1 MDWWKKKKKM
11 MKVFSYAGE
20 DVEKSRKEC
29 LSNFENTTGSCILV
43 AMSGVCEAGLNLQ
56 SANRVLVAMLPTE
69 LITFLQAPSR
79 VVRVNQTK
87 EVSLIFLLIDSSVES
102 HWFSRFI
109 LPRIRLHQQLMN
121 GRTSV
126 GLHLEESIKAVNE
139 SDSIVQQ
146 QLVED
151 PFLRKI
157 LAKSCVSSITGSC
170 CSIKQEFF
178 EN

>member
-69 LITFLQAPSR
+69 LIT
-79 VVRVNQTK
+79 K
-87 EVSLIFLLIDSSVES
+87 HLLV
-102 HWFSRFI
+102 
-109 LPRIRLHQQLMN
+109 L
-121 GRTSV
+121 
-126 GLHLEESIKAVNE
+126 
-139 SDSIVQQ
+139 
-146 QLVED
+146 
-151 PFLRKI
+151 
-157 LAKSCVSSITGSC
+157 
-170 CSIKQEFF
+170 
-178 EN
+178 

>member
-1 MDWWKKKKKM
+1 M
-11 MKVFSYAGE
+11 
-20 DVEKSRKEC
+20 
-29 LSNFENTTGSCILV
+29 
-43 AMSGVCEAGLNLQ
+43 
-56 SANRVLVAMLPTE
+56 
-69 LITFLQAPSR
+69 
-79 VVRVNQTK
+79 NQTK

-157 LAKSCVSSITGSC
+157 LAKSCVSSISGSC
-170 CSIKQEFF
+170 CAIKQECFF
-178 EN
+178 ELSSSHLLLLFIYATSRLQQKKCLIKLIPQKIK